1 MKPVLLLVAF
11 LSAAI
16 FAPPALLS
24 QDTEDPLDQSL
35 MEAGEIVSKHA
46 RTLTEALAHARK
58 TGDYT
63 ALPGVSGELVK
74 AQERY
79 APSQMDMWEARQRLI
94 EFIYDSDDETV
105 FSWYV
110 LIKESKEKDEEIAE
124 GVAEVMGKVDRM
136 EQHLATQGVSLTPE
150 H

>member
-1 MKPVLLLVAF
+1 M
-11 LSAAI
+11 
-16 FAPPALLS
+16 PPSSLH
-24 QDTEDPLDQSL
+24 PLFPKTL
-35 MEAGEIVSKHA
+35 NA
-46 RTLTEALAHARK
+46 RTLAEALAHARN

-63 ALPGVSGELVK
+63 TLPKVSGELVK
-74 AQERY
+74 AQDRY